1 VDSERWSRLR
11 AIVEEVL
18 EHPGRRDEILD
29 GRCGDDETLRSEAV
43 ALLEAHE
50 STGILDRT
58 VAGSLP
64 PLNGMVD
71 PPRVLGAWTLREEI
85 GRGGMGTVYRAERSD
100 GVYEQS
106 AAVKLMSGGPW
117 GPGVMERFLRE
128 RQILA
133 RLQHPNIAA
142 LLDGGTTPEG
152 VQWFAMERV
161 SGRPLDRYCDEK
173 RLGIDERLG
182 LFLTV
187 CDAVEAAHRSL
198 VIHRDL
204 KPSNIMVSDEGTV
217 KLLDFGVARSL
228 DDARGE
234 DAEGLTFAF
243 GQPLTV
249 EYASPEQFRGAP
261 ASTAADVYSLG
272 AVLYELLAGRL
283 PFPLRGRTHGEVHRI
298 LTSAALV
305 PPSEAVTRVA
315 AAATEA
321 VPDEARHD
329 PPSPAAIAGARAT
342 SPERLRRRLGGDL
355 DAIVRQALHR
365 DLARRYGS
373 VAELAD
379 DIRRH
384 LAGLPVR
391 ARPDSM
397 AYVARKFAGRHRVAV
412 TAVLLLALSVAGG
425 VAATLHQ
432 AHSAL
437 EQSRIAQRRFADVR
451 RLANSMLFEVEEV
464 VAPLPGST
472 AARQLLVRRALEYI
486 ESLSVEERDDPE
498 LRRELAAAYRKIGD
512 IQGNPREAHLGD
524 LDGALESYRHAE
536 SLLAAL
542 AADDT
547 TARRELADVV
557 RRIGDVLWWQ
567 GETAEALTTYE
578 RARGIMAELVRL
590 EPDDAENLAGLAAAE
605 AAVGEIA
612 FWNGEMERA
621 LPRLEHALALREEL
635 LAAAP
640 ENLERLVDVARA
652 KTALGDALGWA
663 GRSEEALEH
672 LHVAVALLDG
682 TGSENAQDTRVANS
696 LALALS
702 KLGEHLVDAG
712 ERDAALSSLGRA
724 REVAVQIAAADPFD
738 SRARRFAALAD
749 AKLGDAA
756 MSFDRAAEAE
766 RHYRAALAVYRELA
780 AEESGNIEHRRDL
793 ANGAVRLARALL
805 VLDRFEEALD
815 LIVEANRQRRAMLDE
830 DPSNTMLRRDLAVG
844 KTDLGDAHLER
855 FQRSGTPDPR
865 DLEAARKHFEAAL
878 TALDQLAGEGLL
890 LGQDADQPEELR
902 QRLAT
907 LDELTGR

>member
-1 VDSERWSRLR
+1 VDPERWSRLR
-11 AIVEEVL
+11 TVVEEVL
-18 EHPGRRDEILD
+18 EHPAQRDEILD
-29 GRCGDDETLRSEAV
+29 KRCGDDEALLSEAV
-43 ALLEAHE
+43 ALLAAHRA
-50 STGILDRT
+50 TGILDRT
-58 VAGSLP
+58 LGSVVP
-64 PLNGMVD
+64 PPSGMVA
-71 PPRVLGAWTLREEI
+71 PPPVLGAWTLREEI
-85 GRGGMGTVYRAERSD
+85 GRGGMATVFRAERSD

-106 AAVKLMSGGPW
+106 AAVKLMSGGPS

-142 LLDGGTTPEG
+142 LLDGGTTSEG
-152 VQWFAMERV
+152 VQWFAMEHV
-161 SGRPLDRYCDEK
+161 SGLPLDRYCDEK
-173 RLGIDERLG
+173 RLGIDERLA

-204 KPSNIMVSDEGTV
+204 KPGNVMVSDEGTV
-217 KLLDFGVARSL
+217 KLLDFGIARSL
-228 DDARGE
+228 DDARGQ
-234 DAEGLTFAF
+234 DAEGLTAAY

-261 ASTAADVYSLG
+261 ASTTADVYSLG
-272 AVLYELLAGRL
+272 AVLYELLTGRV
-283 PFPLRGRTHGEVHRI
+283 PFPLRGRTLGEVDRM
-298 LTSAALV
+298 LTSAVLV
-305 PPSEAVTRVA
+305 APSEA
-315 AAATEA
+315 ATEPA
-321 VPDEARHD
+321 PDEARAD
-329 PPSPAAIAGARAT
+329 TLSPAAIAATRAT
-342 SPERLRRRLGGDL
+342 APERLRRRLRGDL
-355 DAIVRQALHR
+355 DAIVHQALHR
-365 DLARRYGS
+365 DLSRRYGS
-373 VAELAD
+373 VVELAD
-379 DIRRH
+379 DLRRH

-391 ARPDSM
+391 ARPDGM
-397 AYVARKFAGRHRVAV
+397 PYVARKFVARHRVAV
-412 TAVLLLALSVAGG
+412 TAVLLLVLSVAGG
-425 VAATLHQ
+425 VGATLRQ
-432 AHSAL
+432 AHAAL
-437 EQSRIAQRRFADVR
+437 EQSRIAQRRFSEVR
-451 RLANSMLFEVEEV
+451 RLANSMLFEVEEA

-472 AARQLLVRRALEYI
+472 TARELLVRRALEYI

-512 IQGNPREAHLGD
+512 IQGNPRGAHLGD

-536 SLLAAL
+536 SLLTAL
-542 AADDT
+542 AADGT
-547 TARRELADVV
+547 TARRELADVA

-567 GETAEALTTYE
+567 GDTAEALATYE

-590 EPDDAENLAGLAAAE
+590 EPDDAENLGGLAAAE

-621 LPRLEHALALREEL
+621 LPRLEHALALRETL
-635 LAAAP
+635 LATAP
-640 ENLERLVDVARA
+640 ENLECLADVARA
-652 KTALGDALGWA
+652 ETMLGDALGWA

-672 LHVAVALLDG
+672 LHRAVALLDG
-682 TGSENAQDTRVANS
+682 TSSEKAQDSRIGSS

-702 KLGEHLVDAG
+702 KLGEHLVDAD

-724 REVAVQIAAADPFD
+724 REVAVQLAAADPFD
-738 SRARRFAALAD
+738 SRAKRFAALAD

-766 RHYRAALAVYRELA
+766 RHYRAALAVFRELA
-780 AEESGNIEHRRDL
+780 AEEGGNIEHRRDL
-793 ANGAVRLARALL
+793 ANGAVRRARALL

-815 LIVEANRQRRAMLDE
+815 LFVEADRERLALLDE
-830 DPSNTMLRRDLAVG
+830 DPGNTMLRRDLAVG
-844 KTDLGDAHLER
+844 RTDLGDAHLER

-878 TALDQLAGEGLL
+878 ATLDELVGEGLL
-890 LGQDADQPEELR
+890 QGVDADEPEELR

>member
-18 EHPGRRDEILD
+18 EHPGRRDQIL
-29 GRCGDDETLRSEAV
+29 GERCGDDEVLLSEAV
-43 ALLEAHE
+43 ALLDAHRR
-50 STGILDRT
+50 TGILDRT
-58 VAGSLP
+58 LGGGLP
-64 PLNGMVD
+64 PLSGSVA

-100 GVYEQS
+100 GVYEQH
-106 AAVKLMSGGPW
+106 AAVKLMAGGPW

-133 RLQHPNIAA
+133 RLQHPSIAA

-173 RLGIDERLG
+173 RLDVGERLG

-198 VIHRDL
+198 VVHRDL

-217 KLLDFGVARSL
+217 KLLDFGIARSL
-228 DDARGE
+228 DEARE
-234 DAEGLTFAF
+234 DAEGLTLAY

-249 EYASPEQFRGAP
+249 EYASPEQFHGAP

-272 AVLYELLAGRL
+272 AVLYELLTGRV
-283 PFPLRGRTHGEVHRI
+283 PFPLRGRPLGEVDRV

-305 PPSEAVTRVA
+305 PPSEAVTGAA

-321 VPDEARHD
+321 VPDEAGDGD
-329 PPSPAAIAGARAT
+329 PLPAAIAAARAT
-342 SPERLRRRLGGDL
+342 IPERLRRRLRGDL

-365 DLARRYGS
+365 DLSRRYGS
-373 VAELAD
+373 VAELAAD
-379 DIRRH
+379 VRRH

-391 ARPDSM
+391 ARPDGM
-397 AYVARKFAGRHRVAV
+397 AYVARKLAGRHRVAV
-412 TAVLLLALSVAGG
+412 AAVGLLALSLAGG

-432 AHSAL
+432 AHTAV

-451 RLANSMLFEVEEV
+451 RLANSMLFEVEEA

-486 ESLSVEERDDPE
+486 EGLSVEERDDPE

-524 LDGALESYRHAE
+524 LDGALESYRQAE
-536 SLLAAL
+536 SLLTAL
-542 AADDT
+542 AAEDT
-547 TARRELADVV
+547 AVRRELADVV

-567 GETAEALTTYE
+567 GETAEAVTGYE
-578 RARGIMAELVRL
+578 RARGVMAELVRL
-590 EPDDAENLAGLAAAE
+590 EPDDAKNLAGLAAAE

-621 LPRLEHALALREEL
+621 LPHLEHALALRRKL

-640 ENLERLVDVARA
+640 EDLARLVDVARA
-652 KTALGDALGWA
+652 ETALGDALGWA

-672 LHVAVALLDG
+672 LRLAVALLDG
-682 TGSENAQDTRVANS
+682 AHGENAQDSRVANS

-724 REVAVQIAAADPFD
+724 REVAVQLAAADPFD
-738 SRARRFAALAD
+738 SRARRFAALTD

-756 MSFDRAAEAE
+756 MSFDRAAEAV
-766 RHYRAALAVYRELA
+766 RHYRAALAVYEELA
-780 AEESGNIEHRRDL
+780 AQESGNIEHRRDL

-805 VLDRFEEALD
+805 VLDRFAEALD
-815 LIVEANRQRRAMLDE
+815 LFIEADRLRLAMLAD
-830 DPSNTMLRRDLAVG
+830 DPGNTMLRRDLAIG
-844 KTDLGDAHLER
+844 RTDLGDAHLER

-865 DLEAARKHFEAAL
+865 DLEAARQHFEAAL
-878 TALDQLAGEGLL
+878 TALEELAGEGLL
-890 LGQDADQPEELR
+890 LGQDADQPEALR